1 MKLAS
6 APIDV
11 SPPRVALPWGRWGLR
26 VTAALYLGV
35 MIALPLAAIIA
46 NGLRDGLRA
55 FWSDLAS
62 PAAFAALKL
71 TILMA
76 IIVTLINAVMGTLTA
91 YVIVRYRFY
100 GRGLLNGLI
109 DMPFAIP
116 TLVTGVMLVALY
128 GPSSVL
134 GTILGQYGI
143 GVVYRQP
150 GIVLALLFVTLPFV
164 VRLVEPALREMDREP
179 EHAAATLGAS
189 PRTIFFSVTLPA
201 IRPAVSAG
209 ALLSFARAIGE
220 FGAIVIIAGNLP
232 HKTQTAAIYVL
243 GEIESENQRGAS
255 AMSVAMLATAFALT
269 ALVDRVQGEPRGR
282 AR

>member
-1 MKLAS
+1 M
-6 APIDV
+6 IEQGD
-11 SPPRVALPWGRWGLR
+11 RWTRRGVR
-26 VTAALYLGV
+26 AAALGYLGV
-35 MIALPLAAIIA
+35 LLVVPLALLVVDAF
-46 NGLRDGLRA
+46 RDGPLA
-55 FWSDLAS
+55 FGAALAS
-62 PAAFAALKL
+62 PAARHAAFLTLWTAALTAL
-71 TILMA
+71 
-76 IIVTLINAVMGTLTA
+76 VNAFMGTLTA
-91 YVIVRYRFY
+91 YVLVRYDFT
-100 GRGLLNGLI
+100 GKTLLESVL
-109 DMPFAIP
+109 DLPLALP
-116 TLVTGVMLVALY
+116 TLVSGVMLLAVVGRQGPVGAWLDRAL
-128 GPSSVL
+128 
-134 GTILGQYGI
+134 
-143 GVVYRQP
+143 GVRIAYTPV